1 MKQMQDVVNENI
13 EVVNDDFNGKEV
25 LEEEFDYGTEE
36 VMDERQIEEIKMDD
50 INLDQTFGLEE
61 LEGTEITDEQ
71 IDNMIEEESNTSIE
85 PAPSQLINDNRDF
98 DALFDSLYND
108 VAGANNFISSLIEQ
122 KKNVS
127 NNEANLKEEQEKLEK
142 AKEEFE
148 HYINVQKESIELEK
162 AQ

>member
-61 LEGTEITDEQ
+61 LEGIEVTDEQ
-71 IDNMIEEESNTSIE
+71 IDNMIEESNTSIE
-85 PAPSQLINDNRDF
+85 PASMPNAFAPL
-98 DALFDSLYND
+98 
-108 VAGANNFISSLIEQ
+108 
-122 KKNVS
+122 
-127 NNEANLKEEQEKLEK
+127 
-142 AKEEFE
+142 
-148 HYINVQKESIELEK
+148 
-162 AQ
+162 